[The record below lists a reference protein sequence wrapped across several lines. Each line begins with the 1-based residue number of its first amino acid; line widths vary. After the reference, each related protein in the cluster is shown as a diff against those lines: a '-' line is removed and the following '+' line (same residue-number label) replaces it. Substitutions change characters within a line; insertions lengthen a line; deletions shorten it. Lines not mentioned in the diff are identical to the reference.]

1 MVLIIVPPIVLA
13 LFQLSVLYLIPP
25 QFTMDFLH
33 LNYNQPN
40 ISGMFFSAYIHNI
53 SSFEHLLGN
62 YAGYVVVIFL
72 ILIFFFIIIPLLKA
86 HNVLSLHYPEKSLFL
101 TSAVFFFVLPFSLAG
116 TSIVF
121 GKMIKQQGTWGFSGI
136 LWAFTA
142 YFIFLLIA
150 MVYDAILTKSLLKNN
165 MKNGQDGIQMGNDNQ
180 SLNKLNNGGL
190 VLMLVSTLFIVVPV
204 SVILL
209 DIGNEK
215 INVFSHLGGFIL
227 GLLVSITVALICES
241 NQKRARAF
249 FIFFLALILLVPAI
263 SWTFF

>member
-1 MVLIIVPPIVLA
+1 
-13 LFQLSVLYLIPP
+13 
-25 QFTMDFLH
+25 
-33 LNYNQPN
+33 
-40 ISGMFFSAYIHNI
+40 
-53 SSFEHLLGN
+53 
-62 YAGYVVVIFL
+62 
-72 ILIFFFIIIPLLKA
+72 
-86 HNVLSLHYPEKSLFL
+86 
-101 TSAVFFFVLPFSLAG
+101 
-116 TSIVF
+116 
-121 GKMIKQQGTWGFSGI
+121 
-136 LWAFTA
+136 
-142 YFIFLLIA
+142 